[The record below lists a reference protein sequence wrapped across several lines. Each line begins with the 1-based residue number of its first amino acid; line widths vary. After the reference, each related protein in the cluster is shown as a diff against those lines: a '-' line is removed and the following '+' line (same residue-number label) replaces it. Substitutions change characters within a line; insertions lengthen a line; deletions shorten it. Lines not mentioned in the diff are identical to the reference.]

1 MLNVFLSVDVE
12 IWCEDWRRI
21 DAEFARAFDG
31 YIYGPT
37 AQGHY
42 GLPYQVAV
50 LNAHGL
56 RGVFFVEP
64 LFSARFGA
72 APLAEIV
79 GLLKDARQEV
89 QLHLHTEWV
98 DEARTPLL
106 AGDGAKRKRQHL
118 RQFSLPEQTRLVGV
132 GKAMLARAG
141 AHGVNAFRAGSFAF
155 NRDSLGA
162 LAANGI
168 VYDSSY
174 NASMFGPDS
183 GVAPGVTLVD
193 AARCDDV
200 VEYPMTV
207 FDDGR
212 RALRHVQLTSCS
224 FEEIEALLWQALRAG
239 RDSFMILSHSFE
251 LLNRAKNR
259 PDAVVV
265 RRFRRLCAFLE
276 RHRDVFRTCGF
287 SELPAAL
294 QRVTPPQRP
303 QPAPLSSP
311 LWRTCARMAG
321 QAYRW
326 RYG

>member
-1 MLNVFLSVDVE
+1 MLNVFLSIDVE
-12 IWCEDWRRI
+12 IWCDDWRHI
-21 DAEFARAFDG
+21 DAQFARAFDR

-37 AQGHY
+37 ATGRY

-64 LFSARFGA
+64 LFSARFGP

-79 GLLKDARQEV
+79 GLLEDGRQEV

-106 AGDGAKRKRQHL
+106 AGAAGKRQHL
-118 RQFSLPEQTRLVGV
+118 RQFSLAEQTRLVEV
-132 GKAMLARAG
+132 GKTMLADAG
-141 AHGVNAFRAGSFAF
+141 ARDIHAFRAGSFAF

-168 VYDSSY
+168 AFDSSY

-183 GVAPGVTLVD
+183 GVMPGVALVD
-193 AARCDDV
+193 AACCDGIA
-200 VEYPMTV
+200 EYPMTV

-224 FEEIEALLWQALRAG
+224 FEEIEALLWQALDAG
-239 RDSFMILSHSFE
+239 RQSFMILSHSFE
-251 LLNRAKNR
+251 LLNRGKDRA
-259 PDAVVV
+259 DAVVV

-287 SELPAAL
+287 GGLAGAL
-294 QRVTPPQRP
+294 APLQRP
-303 QPAPLSSP
+303 QPAPLRSP
-311 LWRTCARMAG
+311 LWRTGARMAG
-321 QAYRW
+321 QAWRW